1 MRSLFWTFVTAF
13 LLVLV
18 TSLLLQALVI
28 VAVVH
33 PLTERRL
40 EVAAESLARDAAAEI
55 AALGEAATDE
65 EIGMTLRAGRERGDA
80 AFPVYRAGDGH
91 LVAGHRMPGLLGD
104 RYARLIETGEDPGPG
119 PGPDGRRGVSRRG
132 ERAPGERARRQ
143 GPGEPDRASPPGG
156 LASPPR
162 EVHRFGLRTLAEW
175 PVGETGGAVFALGP
189 SLAPTLWPT
198 RVPRPLLLF
207 FPLAIA
213 LSTVAAFVVFR
224 LLVKRLRALEAL
236 ATRVTGGDL
245 TARVEDHGRD
255 EIGRLAARLNRMT
268 ESLADARDRIEE
280 NDRARRR
287 LFADIGHELATPMT
301 SIKGYAET
309 LTDPSI
315 HVTDEERASFLAS
328 VLEETNRLDALAKD
342 LFELTRLE
350 AGAMPLE
357 RERLDVADLLRH
369 TLKRY
374 EPRFREAGLSLEW
387 LGGEA
392 QAEVEADGR
401 RIEQVVDNLLRNA
414 LRYVPAGGH
423 VTATGEPAARAGRRH
438 VIRIE
443 DDGPGIPAEH
453 LAHVFERFY
462 RVDPARADEGTGLGL
477 AIAREIVERHAGGIR
492 AENRPEGGAR
502 FVIELPAA

>member
-55 AALGEAATDE
+55 AALGEAASDE
-65 EIGMTLRAGRERGDA
+65 DIGKTLRGGRERGDA
-80 AFPVYRAGDGH
+80 AFPVYRGEDGH
-91 LVAGHRMPGLLGD
+91 LVAGHRLPAFLVD

-119 PGPDGRRGVSRRG
+119 PGPGPGRDRRRGPSRRDERAPEEQSRRG
-132 ERAPGERARRQ
+132 
-143 GPGEPDRASPPGG
+143 GPDDPRSEG
-156 LASPPR
+156 PPR
-162 EVHRFGLRTLAEW
+162 EARRFGLRILAEW
-175 PVGETGGAVFALGP
+175 PVGAAGGTVFALGP
-189 SLAPTLWPT
+189 ALAPPLWPS

-207 FPLAIA
+207 FPLAIV

-224 LLVKRLRALEAL
+224 LVVRRLRALEAL

-245 TARVEDHGRD
+245 TARVEDRGRD

-268 ESLADARDRIEE
+268 ESLAEARDRIEE
-280 NDRARRR
+280 NDQARRR

-315 HVTDEERASFLAS
+315 TVTEEERTSFLAN

-357 RERLDVADLLRH
+357 CERLDVADLLRH

-374 EPRFREAGLSLEW
+374 EPRFREAGLTVEW
-387 LGGEA
+387 RGGGA
-392 QAEVEADGR
+392 RAEVEVDGR

-423 VTATGEPAARAGRRH
+423 VTVTVEPAAHGGGRH

-453 LAHVFERFY
+453 LDHVFERFY

-477 AIAREIVERHAGGIR
+477 AIAREIVERHAGVIR

-502 FVIELPAA
+502 FVVELPAA